1 MTPALIAK
9 YRHQAG
15 LALGMSPLNLD
26 VLLLP
31 AAEDEK
37 DVLKRYGYFGI
48 TVRQPGENVRGI
60 LFTGDETPSPEGL
73 ARMAAEAP
81 ANAIAQ
87 GREHSERPA
96 GAEGYTS

>member
-81 ANAIAQ
+81 ANAKVT
-87 GREHSERPA
+87 GPRVGHGSSR
-96 GAEGYTS
+96 